1 MFWCKRLIFQNCVAL
16 WFRKAALR
24 RVCHVSK
31 MAFIRPFR
39 RRCVYC
45 SVAIPL
51 RRSGNWSYFGVRAWF
66 PSLCLQWLFLTAS
79 QIKMRLA
86 WTRLWNETQCS
97 AIIFLAS
104 HFYRL
109 KIMFSRPEKC
119 PKKKKKL
126 SKNLFEIHQKYKRKT
141 VVARY
146 FLLSGF
152 SFARQFQWLMAEGP
166 FTLAGCVRWVVYT
179 LILRRLLI
187 FFFIFCISVL
197 PPFDIYCVFYL
208 NVLCSKSIPSGGIL
222 REVWWCSYAPTR
234 KFLEGLKLNLNKLV

>member
-119 PKKKKKL
+119 PKKKKKTIEKFIRN
-126 SKNLFEIHQKYKRKT
+126 SPKIQEKNR
-141 VVARY
+141 
-146 FLLSGF
+146 SG
-152 SFARQFQWLMAEGP
+152 S
-166 FTLAGCVRWVVYT
+166 V
-179 LILRRLLI
+179 
-187 FFFIFCISVL
+187 FFIIGFFI
-197 PPFDIYCVFYL
+197 
-208 NVLCSKSIPSGGIL
+208 
-222 REVWWCSYAPTR
+222 R
-234 KFLEGLKLNLNKLV
+234 